1 MKFSRHSVM
10 LVFFL
15 VSVAVGCGCGKTAA
29 QSDDAENIP
38 LEADPQELVFESAS
52 SSTTFTVR
60 SSSKP
65 SVVSSVSWCKS
76 SVGTFAQGQCSV
88 TVNVEE
94 NTSTEQRTAYLSV
107 VCGQEKVKVSIS
119 QAAADSVEPEDF
131 LVENTPGDNLAWT
144 MAGKLGM
151 GWNLGNQMDSHSGGV
166 SGETLWGNGKAT
178 QETFN
183 SLKAKGF
190 SSVRIP
196 ITWMGHIG
204 EAPEYKLEE
213 SWLARV
219 EELVGYARNAGL
231 YCIINVHHDGA
242 DNNNWL
248 NVKSAASSASSYES
262 ITAKFEALWA
272 QIALRFKDQ
281 GDFLIFE
288 AFNELHDGSWG
299 WGENRTDGGA
309 QYAVINKWVQVFV
322 NVVRGTE
329 GNNSTR
335 FLGIPGYCANP
346 DLTMEH
352 LIMPE
357 DSAEGRLLLAVHCY
371 DPYDY
376 TLECK
381 YDEWGHT
388 AKNNAC
394 PYGEKEV
401 VEVLA
406 RLKAKYV
413 DNGIPVYFGETG
425 CSNRATERQIA
436 FMSYYMEFFYK
447 ACKNYAIAP
456 FFWDNGAVG
465 TGRETSALID
475 HTNGEYINNGK
486 VMVEAM
492 RRAIVTAKESYTL
505 RSVYNAAP

>member
-1 MKFSRHSVM
+1 MKAFTHILTSLLFPVI
-10 LVFFL
+10 LII
-15 VSVAVGCGCGKTAA
+15 GCGCEKSAS
-29 QSDDAENIP
+29 QSGDTKNIP
-38 LEADPQELVFESAS
+38 LEVDPQELVFESAS

-65 SVVSSVSWCKS
+65 SVVSNASWCKS
-76 SVGTFAQGQCSV
+76 SVGAFAQGQCSV

-107 VCGQEKVKVSIS
+107 VCGQEKLKVTVS
-119 QAAADSVEPEDF
+119 QEAAESVEPEDF

-151 GWNLGNQMDSHSGGV
+151 GWNLGNQMDSHTDGV

-178 QETFN
+178 QALFN
-183 SLKAKGF
+183 SLKSKGF

-196 ITWMGHIG
+196 VTWKGHIG
-204 EAPEYKLEE
+204 DAPEYKLEE

-219 EELVGYARNAGL
+219 EELVGYARTAGL

-248 NVKSAASSASSYES
+248 NVKKASVSSSDYEA
-262 ITAKFEALWA
+262 ITAKFSALWA
-272 QIALRFKDQ
+272 QIALRFKDY

-322 NVVRGTE
+322 DVVRGTG
-329 GNNSTR
+329 GNNATR

-346 DLTMEH
+346 DLTMEY
-352 LIMPE
+352 LVLPE

-425 CSNRATERQIA
+425 CSNRATERQIV
-436 FMSYYMEFFYK
+436 FMSYYVEFFYK
-447 ACKNYAIAP
+447 TCKNYAIAP
-456 FFWDNGAVG
+456 FYWDNGAVG
-465 TGRETSALID
+465 TGKETSAVLR
-475 HTNGEYINNGK
+475 HTDGEYINNGK

-492 RRAIVTAKESYTL
+492 SRAISNASGDYTL

>member
-1 MKFSRHSVM
+1 MKRTAGIFPV
-10 LVFFL
+10 LFFL
-15 VSVAVGCGCGKTAA
+15 SSFALGCSCEKNTSHKEGGTTIALEVAPKELSFSSVSSVQTLTVK
-29 QSDDAENIP
+29 
-38 LEADPQELVFESAS
+38 
-52 SSTTFTVR
+52 SST
-60 SSSKP
+60 KP
-65 SVVSSVSWCKS
+65 SVVSSASWCRS
-76 SVGTFAQGQCSV
+76 AVGIFDQSQCSV
-88 TVNVEE
+88 TVTVDE
-94 NTSTEQRTAYLSV
+94 NASAEQRTAYLSV
-107 VCGQEKVKVSIS
+107 VCADEKVKVAITQGVSEP
-119 QAAADSVEPEDF
+119 VEPEDF
-131 LVENTPGDNLAWT
+131 LVENVPGDNLAWT

-178 QETFN
+178 QATFN

-196 ITWMGHIG
+196 VTWMGHIG
-204 EAPEYKLEE
+204 DAPDYELDED
-213 SWLARV
+213 WLARV
-219 EELVGYARNAGL
+219 EEIVGYAKSAGL
-231 YCIINVHHDGA
+231 WCIINVHHDGA
-242 DNNNWL
+242 ENNNWL
-248 NVKSAASSASSYES
+248 NVKKAASSASEYDS
-262 ITAKFEALWA
+262 ITAKYEALWR
-272 QIALRFKDQ
+272 QIALRFKGQ
-281 GDFLIFE
+281 GDYLIFE

-309 QYAVINKWVQVFV
+309 QYEVINKWVQAFV
-322 NVVRGTE
+322 DVVRRTG
-329 GNNSTR
+329 GNNATR

-352 LIMPE
+352 LVLPE
-357 DSAEGRLLLAVHCY
+357 DSAEGRLLVAVHCY

-425 CSNRATERQIA
+425 CSNRTTERQIA
-436 FMSYYMEFFYK
+436 FQRYYMEFFYK
-447 ACKNYAIAP
+447 ACKNYGIAP
-456 FFWDNGAVG
+456 FYWDNGALG
-465 TGRETSALID
+465 TGRETSAVID
-475 HTNGEYINNGK
+475 HANGEYINNGK

-492 RRAIVTAKESYTL
+492 SKAISTSKESYTL